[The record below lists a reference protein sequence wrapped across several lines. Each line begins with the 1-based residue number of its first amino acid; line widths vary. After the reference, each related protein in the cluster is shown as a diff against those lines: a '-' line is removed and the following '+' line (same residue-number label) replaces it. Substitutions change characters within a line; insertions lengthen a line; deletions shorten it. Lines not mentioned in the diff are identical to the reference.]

1 VSLSSE
7 CSAKGV
13 GSFPAF
19 GGGKQAE
26 VVQPEPTAF
35 IASPTTFQRNY
46 NAKQIS
52 NLSGPG
58 VCPSFFLHLKKKA
71 IWLVVEVPSNWSTAF
86 IFLSPAILDVSHHN
100 YYYYFPLVE
109 DRLALTYYYS
119 PRRLGFSHQTR
130 ANAEIQCRKETSE
143 SNNWVYDQKL
153 DTTKLLPHTPS
164 VS

>member
-1 VSLSSE
+1 MFSERSWVLSSILRGK
-7 CSAKGV
+7 AK
-13 GSFPAF
+13 
-19 GGGKQAE
+19 E

-35 IASPTTFQRNY
+35 IASPTTSN
-46 NAKQIS
+46 NAKQSVIS
-52 NLSGPG
+52 RDQDECVPTFSYIWKKSKLTGGRSPIKL
-58 VCPSFFLHLKKKA
+58 VDRFHFFVTRHRCQAPQL
-71 IWLVVEVPSNWSTAF
+71 P
-86 IFLSPAILDVSHHN
+86 
-100 YYYYFPLVE
+100 YYYFRLVE

-130 ANAEIQCRKETSE
+130 ANAEIQCQKETSE